1 MTRGENRTVTWKL
14 RVDTNH

>member
-1 MTRGENRTVTWKL
+1 MTRGENRKL

>member
-1 MTRGENRTVTWKL
+1 MTRGENRTVAWKS